1 VLYHLEIPPLVMNET
16 SSSYA
21 VYHGKKGMPLAWQ
34 SSQEK
39 IEAHNLLKEWLS
51 SPSTGLSTS
60 PPVGLPGGGLTPH
73 AIFEVWISG
82 VLDPLWVSAW
92 SLKAQVCWE

>member
-1 VLYHLEIPPLVMNET
+1 VLYHKEVPSLVTNET

-21 VYHGKKGMPLAWQ
+21 VHHGTKGMLSAWQ
-34 SSQEK
+34 SSQETT
-39 IEAHNLLKEWLS
+39 EAHNLLKEWLS

-60 PPVGLPGGGLTPH
+60 PPAGLPGGGLTSH
-73 AIFEVWISG
+73 AVFEVWISG

-92 SLKAQVCWE
+92 SFKAQV